1 MSKALHNGRVDT
13 FGYQQ
18 IVWLWG
24 FQQITMRQ
32 PTVMCKDPSVVYQVF
47 EQMEKERTPLKG
59 LMTWSVNWDE
69 GG

>member
-1 MSKALHNGRVDT
+1 MTVENMISYMVCQKPCITERVDT

-32 PTVMCKDPSVVYQVF
+32 PTVDVQDPSVVYQVF
-47 EQMEKERTPLKG
+47 EQMEKNVHL
-59 LMTWSVNWDE
+59 
-69 GG
+69 